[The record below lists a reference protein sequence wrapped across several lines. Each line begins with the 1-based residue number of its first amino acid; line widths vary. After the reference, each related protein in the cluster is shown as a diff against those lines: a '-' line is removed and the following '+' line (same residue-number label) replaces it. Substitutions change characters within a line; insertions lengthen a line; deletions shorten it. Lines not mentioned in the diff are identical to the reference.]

1 MRFVR
6 GKEAAAALMQRRLQ
20 QVGEEAPA
28 TVQKL
33 IAFEFLAGGFGGER
47 SLLGQEKYWEE

>member
-20 QVGEEAPA
+20 QVGEEAPV